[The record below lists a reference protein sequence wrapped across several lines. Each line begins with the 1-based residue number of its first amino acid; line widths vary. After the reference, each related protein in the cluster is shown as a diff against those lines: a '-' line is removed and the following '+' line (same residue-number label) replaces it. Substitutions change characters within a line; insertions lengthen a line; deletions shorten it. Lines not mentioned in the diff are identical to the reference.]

1 MDLLRGYMK
10 YYLNDKLID
19 DFLRKNNISKTEFLI
34 NLRTPQQQL
43 DKIGEERSQSIIKT
57 LFLLSETLG
66 VSINDLFLKMKKGFL
81 DDNENIDKN
90 YLILY

>member
-1 MDLLRGYMK
+1 MK

-34 NLRTPQQQL
+34 NLRIPQQQL

>member
-1 MDLLRGYMK
+1 MK

-34 NLRTPQQQL
+34 NLRIPQQQL

-66 VSINDLFLKMKKGFL
+66 VSINDLFLKVKKGFL

>member
-1 MDLLRGYMK
+1 MK

>member
-34 NLRTPQQQL
+34 NLRIPQQQL